1 MIINNFSLLLPS
13 QAGRNKDKALT
24 SKPLPGEI
32 FIPQEEEEEDD

>member
-1 MIINNFSLLLPS
+1 MIINNFSLLPS

-32 FIPQEEEEEDD
+32 FIPQEEEDD